1 MMRFLFRKR
10 FKQSLKRSFG
20 LFVVFAMVLQSV
32 GLPGLTT
39 IVLASEGN
47 EQSVGVVEEE
57 KNNTSQ
63 EEESAKD
70 TKEKE
75 VAPSEETESE
85 QVSDED
91 SSEEASSEETSSDSD
106 KDSSE
111 EERSSDYNV
120 VSEGEELNFEEGKGV
135 ILDTAVSTEREVSD
149 EDSQEEE
156 SEEEKSQKE
165 SDDTEEDASKWT
177 EDAKERGYDIIEVE
191 EDETY
196 EYGGK
201 GFSIRFTDIDEDV
214 DEAYRIIAIK
224 EVTLTEKQQEALGAM
239 SDIAYDVIS
248 PMENESFSY
257 ELTLPTPEGSD
268 EDSVEIVYAEDEESL
283 NDSKKVKSVEKETVS
298 VEDGG
303 KKTKVKDL
311 DHFTIFVAVGTKT
324 STFPEAS
331 DAVVIN
337 AFLFDPVTGSEWIE
351 LYNKDTSSTD
361 ITNWK
366 LCEFSSAGNE
376 NCSTISATSIDSDD
390 VIIEEIS
397 DLNNEGA
404 TITLKD
410 DSGFAISQVTYSDNG
425 GDFSIDAQ
433 DIGEVKKG
441 NIVVRTEDGG
451 TNWEVDTSVY
461 VDASHTGNE
470 YGTEDFPF
478 NTIQEGINAV
488 GEGGTVF
495 VSQGTYT
502 EGLTINKSLSLLGP
516 NADVSP
522 NTETR
527 GNEATIEPV
536 NIAAITGSAS
546 DVSVVFKG
554 FEVDMSNTE
563 GGDRFMNQT
572 GKSNTEWTFEHNIF
586 KNANYSGSGHWL
598 INGNSPGLVFNLYD
612 NFFTG
617 NEVSNGISIW
627 DSNPMQVNVLD
638 NVWEDNGYT
647 AMNLNNAHGTISGNT
662 FRDTREIDVDD
673 PDFYL
678 GDYQSGLLLA
688 NPNFDLDITDNVFS
702 NVYYGI
708 SFYQN
713 VDGFIE
719 ISGNT
724 FDGTVYTSVR
734 ASSSQPEEGTNLD
747 GVEIF
752 ENKFINYAG
761 DYVQVSNVRTDDQ
774 VLNAE
779 NNWWGSAEFEDI
791 APEISGEVDYDP
803 WCVNEDCTEST
814 EEEYSEAETQELSTT
829 AGDDVE
835 VGYITIK
842 DPKTNSGDGSI
853 RVAKYESEPESG
865 GIGLGVEGFYYSI
878 ETSGDVTFPI
888 DIEIAYSD
896 DTEADNY
903 LDEDKFISLYYYD
916 EDDSEWKDYRNDD
929 PASTVN
935 IDKDANVI
943 SASLLHLTPIV
954 PVVDVESPTVADV
967 KLNNEDVTSTHI
979 RDNNCDAIQN
989 FYPVKG
995 VIDFNAVIE
1004 DNLTDVVSADFTIR
1018 KVNSSGCT
1026 QTGIYKSGKVNMTE
1040 GADDRWSGSFDT
1052 TSISND
1058 GEYTIQLI
1066 TKDGAGNQTMKYVD
1080 ILVDN
1085 TNPTIANPAISK
1097 NVVKN
1102 SDSPVLSAD
1111 VDGTNSN
1118 VLKAQYR
1125 IHKSDGSKVDG
1136 FGWVDMDATD
1146 GSFDSEEEG
1155 VEKIVNTTGLSD
1167 GSYIA
1172 RIRAFDSAGNKKS
1185 GVDVP
1190 FTVDNTNPAVSD
1202 VMIDD
1207 QAITST
1213 HIRDNNCDAI
1223 QNFYPVK
1230 DVIDFSAVIED
1241 NLTDVVS
1248 ADFTIRKVNS
1258 GGCTQTGIYKSG
1270 KVNMTEGADDRWSG
1284 SFDTNVIPADGEY
1297 TIQLITKDGAG
1308 NETMKYVDILVDN
1321 TAPEVPT
1328 GLQYKTLSGE
1338 ILGCDV
1344 FTNQQDVVADWD
1356 DSSEQNFSHY
1366 EYRAFN
1372 FESSTPWET
1381 SVYGASERAG
1391 AFMKGDGLYGFAVR
1405 AVDLAGNASEWTA
1418 DTLLDETTCQITYDT
1433 IPPEVALTSPTEG
1446 FVSGTVSVSGTVTD
1460 VNPHHYHLVVKDGS
1474 GATIAGPGTVGYTNN
1489 FSGTFFDWDTTSV
1502 ADGEYE
1508 IRLSA
1513 RDAADNKD
1521 NSVSRVIRMV
1531 TVDNTAPTTTDDVDG
1546 VWRNGDVTVNL
1557 TCVDDGSGCD
1567 ETYYAT
1573 DGSDPTT
1580 SSSSGNTFAISDEGE
1595 HTIKYFSVDN
1605 LGNTESVKTAE
1616 SQVRIDLTD
1625 PESTIDGAGNN
1636 EVIYASTWDGN
1647 VSGTASDNL
1656 SGVEKVMLTI
1666 QRGSDSNYWNG
1677 VSWQGAEV
1685 QVEATGTTT
1694 WSYALG
1700 ALPEDSYTITS
1711 RATDNAGNV
1720 ENTYSI
1726 TIVYDKT
1733 IPEVVL
1739 TIDPSSPDGD
1749 NGWYVSTPEIT
1760 LSASDNFDLERIEYK
1775 FDGDTDWSVY
1785 TEPVSVLDG
1794 ERTFSYRAID
1804 KADNVSDTGTKFV
1817 KVDTEEP
1824 NEVDDITVEY
1834 NDGVIELRWDTD
1846 DSDIHDVYL
1855 YRGREKTFSKDRHSL
1870 TAKIDGDEDE
1880 YDDDNVEPGDKLY
1893 YKLMS
1898 RDEAGNT
1905 SDSKIVSVEIPEEE
1919 GGEIIVVDEGIDT
1932 APAGDVAG
1940 DATENETLTEEG
1952 LTQEESSEEGSEEG
1966 NDGQGNTSNEEGVR
1980 DEDDNGEVLGEEVD
1994 AQTQGL
2000 STFTWLVILAGGGL
2014 LGAWLFRMA
2023 KKKGFIG

>member
-1 MMRFLFRKR
+1 MMRFVFKKR

-32 GLPGLTT
+32 GLPGFTA
-39 IVLASEGN
+39 IALASDVKE
-47 EQSVGVVEEE
+47 SDVEISEE
-57 KNNTSQ
+57 KKDVPQEQKQ
-63 EEESAKD
+63 EEEQEDSQNVQKQEGEETQD
-70 TKEKE
+70 TEETKEDISSQSTQADETDKTDETDETDKADEGEADETQEGSTDEDDASDENKE
-75 VAPSEETESE
+75 T
-85 QVSDED
+85 DED
-91 SSEEASSEETSSDSD
+91 SSDEESSSDEKSD
-106 KDSSE
+106 DGE

-156 SEEEKSQKE
+156 SEEER
-165 SDDTEEDASKWT
+165 DDAEKDASEWI

-214 DEAYRIIAIK
+214 DEAYRIIAVK
-224 EVTLTEKQQEALGAM
+224 EVTLTQEQQEALGAM

-268 EDSVEIVYAEDEESL
+268 ENSVEIVYAEDEESL
-283 NDSKKVKSVEKETVS
+283 DDSKNVTSVEKETVS

-311 DHFTIFVAVGTKT
+311 DHFTIFVVTSPTVTGGDCTGVSIVGSSDECYNTIQEAIDTASSGDTIDISTGTFTEKLNLRSKKLTINGSGVDQTIIDASGFTGHAISSFGDDTTITDVSLIGTPDHYGFKVSGVSNITLENIKVDASGKT
-324 STFPEAS
+324 GVDLNGVNGASLNNIEVSNTVAGFGIIIGDSNDISVTDVTTSNNAWGGVTVQTRGEYYSVGSDKVTFSGEFNAS
-331 DAVVIN
+331 DAVPFFVEE
-337 AFLFDPVTGSEWIE
+337 DPYPDPGDYTPVTNLTAPDKFTHIVYSFRENTTNEEDYKQFTYWESLSDAKDYVNAILPSTSPFVFEDIIIYDVAEENYYVIE
-351 LYNKDTSSTD
+351 GLSIQDAIDATSSGDTIHVSAGTHTEEGQVLINKDLIIQGEDRDTTIVKTSSDTTNGSYLESDAWFLVKSGASLD
-361 ITNWK
+361 ISGLTFDGNGHVVKHILQSRGAK
-366 LCEFSSAGNE
+366 L
-376 NCSTISATSIDSDD
+376 I
-390 VIIEEIS
+390 V
-397 DLNNEGA
+397 
-404 TITLKD
+404 D
-410 DSGFAISQVTYSDNG
+410 DS
-425 GDFSIDAQ
+425 
-433 DIGEVKKG
+433 
-441 NIVVRTEDGG
+441 
-451 TNWEVDTSVY
+451 
-461 VDASHTGNE
+461 
-470 YGTEDFPF
+470 
-478 NTIQEGINAV
+478 
-488 GEGGTVF
+488 
-495 VSQGTYT
+495 
-502 EGLTINKSLSLLGP
+502 
-516 NADVSP
+516 
-522 NTETR
+522 
-527 GNEATIEPV
+527 
-536 NIAAITGSAS
+536 
-546 DVSVVFKG
+546 
-554 FEVDMSNTE
+554 
-563 GGDRFMNQT
+563 
-572 GKSNTEWTFEHNIF
+572 IF
-586 KNANYSGSGHWL
+586 KNAIAGT
-598 INGNSPGLVFNLYD
+598 YD
-612 NFFTG
+612 GRAISIFTG
-617 NEVSNGISIW
+617 TENIVSNSFFENIGRIGVHIRGGIV
-627 DSNPMQVNVLD
+627 DSNPIATVQSSTYIGKGSVDGLDYAVEFGGGGQGVVDNLTVSENLAVASTDSSASAGVL
-638 NVWEDNGYT
+638 
-647 AMNLNNAHGTISGNT
+647 A
-662 FRDTREIDVDD
+662 
-673 PDFYL
+673 
-678 GDYQSGLLLA
+678 
-688 NPNFDLDITDNVFS
+688 TD
-702 NVYYGI
+702 YYGTGTKAEVKNSRFENNSYGI
-708 SFYQN
+708 LVGY
-713 VDGFIE
+713 D
-719 ISGNT
+719 SGDET
-724 FDGTVYTSVR
+724 DLTVS
-734 ASSSQPEEGTNLD
+734 N
-747 GVEIF
+747 
-752 ENKFINYAG
+752 NKFINNANNLKNVG
-761 DYVQVSNVRTDDQ
+761 IVEVS
-774 VLNAE
+774 AE

-791 APEISGEVDYDP
+791 APKISGEVDYDP

-829 AGDDVE
+829 EGDDVK
-835 VGYITIK
+835 VGDITIK
-842 DPKTNSGDGSI
+842 DPKTESGDGSI

-929 PASTVN
+929 PASTVSIN
-935 IDKDANVI
+935 KDANVI

-954 PVVDVESPTVADV
+954 PVVDVESPTVTDV

-979 RDNNCDAIQN
+979 RDNNCNAIQN
-989 FYPVKG
+989 FYPVKD
-995 VIDFNAVIE
+995 VIDFSAVIE

-1018 KVNSSGCT
+1018 KVNSGGCT

-1085 TNPTIANPAISK
+1085 TNPTISNPAISE

-1118 VLKAQYR
+1118 VSRAQYR

-1146 GSFDSEEEG
+1146 GNFDSEKEG

-1167 GSYIA
+1167 GDYIA
-1172 RIRAFDSAGNKKS
+1172 RIRAFDASGNKKS

-1190 FTVDNTNPAVSD
+1190 FTVD
-1202 VMIDD
+1202 
-1207 QAITST
+1207 ST
-1213 HIRDNNCDAI
+1213 
-1223 QNFYPVK
+1223 
-1230 DVIDFSAVIED
+1230 
-1241 NLTDVVS
+1241 
-1248 ADFTIRKVNS
+1248 
-1258 GGCTQTGIYKSG
+1258 
-1270 KVNMTEGADDRWSG
+1270 
-1284 SFDTNVIPADGEY
+1284 
-1297 TIQLITKDGAG
+1297 
-1308 NETMKYVDILVDN
+1308 
-1321 TAPEVPT
+1321 
-1328 GLQYKTLSGE
+1328 
-1338 ILGCDV
+1338 
-1344 FTNQQDVVADWD
+1344 
-1356 DSSEQNFSHY
+1356 
-1366 EYRAFN
+1366 
-1372 FESSTPWET
+1372 
-1381 SVYGASERAG
+1381 
-1391 AFMKGDGLYGFAVR
+1391 
-1405 AVDLAGNASEWTA
+1405 
-1418 DTLLDETTCQITYDT
+1418 
-1433 IPPEVALTSPTEG
+1433 PPEVTLTSPVEG
-1446 FVSGTVSVSGTVTD
+1446 YVSGTVSIEGTVTD
-1460 VNPHHYHLVVKDGS
+1460 VNPHHYHLIIKNSS
-1474 GATIAGPGTVGYTNN
+1474 GATVAGPGTVGDTNN

-1502 ADGEYE
+1502 TDGQYE

-1531 TVDNTAPTTTDDVDG
+1531 TVDNTAPITSDDVSG
-1546 VWRNGDVTVNL
+1546 VWNNGGVTVNL
-1557 TCVDDGSGCD
+1557 TCTDDGSGCD
-1567 ETYYAT
+1567 ETYYTA
-1573 DGSDPTT
+1573 DGSEPTT
-1580 SSSSGNTFAISDEGE
+1580 SSSSGTSFVISDEGE
-1595 HTIKYFSVDN
+1595 HTIKYFSVDV

-1625 PESTIDGAGNN
+1625 PESTIDGAENN
-1636 EVIYASTWDGN
+1636 EVIYASAWDGT

-1666 QRGSDSNYWNG
+1666 QRESDSNYWNG
-1677 VSWQGAEV
+1677 ASWQGAEV

-1785 TEPVSVLDG
+1785 TEPVSVPDG

-1834 NDGVIELRWDTD
+1834 SDGVIELRWDTD
-1846 DSDIHDVYL
+1846 DSDIYDVYL
-1855 YRGREKTFSKDRHSL
+1855 YRGQEKTFTKDRHSL

-1952 LTQEESSEEGSEEG
+1952 LTQEEPSEEGSEEG
-1966 NDGQGNTSNEEGVR
+1966 NDGQGNTSNEEGAR
-1980 DEDDNGEVLGEEVD
+1980 DEDDNGEVLGEEAD